1 MIKQLLERELV
12 INALQATEK
21 KAAIEEMVDTLERAG
36 KLKDRAA
43 FQEAVFKRE
52 EEYSTGIGMGIA
64 IPHGKS
70 DGVKEPALVFAK
82 SEAGVDFDSMDE
94 KPAHL
99 LFLVAVPEKASDDH
113 LKVLSLLSRKLM
125 HAELREKLMQADG
138 YDAVIDL
145 LAE

>member
-1 MIKQLLERELV
+1 MIKQLLSEELV
-12 INALQATEK
+12 INELQAKEK
-21 KAAIEEMVDTLERAG
+21 KGAIEEMVDVLDRAG
-36 KLKDRAA
+36 KLQDREA
-43 FQEAVFKRE
+43 FQAAVFKRE

-125 HAELREKLMQADG
+125 HADLREKLMQADG
-138 YDAVIDL
+138 YDAVIAL